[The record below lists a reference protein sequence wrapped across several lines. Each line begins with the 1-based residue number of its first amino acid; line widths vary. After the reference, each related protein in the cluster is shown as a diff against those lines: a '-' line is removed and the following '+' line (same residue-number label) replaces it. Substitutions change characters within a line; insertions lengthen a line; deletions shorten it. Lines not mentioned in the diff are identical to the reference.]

1 MLLFVFFSCEDD
13 FLEVGS
19 GIVDDSNFTSGNENY
34 PVVAY
39 SERFFDS
46 VGVQTNGLSAG
57 ALGFYQDSIYGTT
70 TASTLSQVDLGT
82 YNSTYGTDPVID
94 SVVFEMPLLFSN
106 KEGSS

>member
-1 MLLFVFFSCEDD
+1 MKLNTVLTRTLGLLMLLFVFFSCEDD

-70 TASTLSQVDLGT
+70 TC
-82 YNSTYGTDPVID
+82 
-94 SVVFEMPLLFSN
+94 LLYTSP
-106 KEGSS
+106 SPRD